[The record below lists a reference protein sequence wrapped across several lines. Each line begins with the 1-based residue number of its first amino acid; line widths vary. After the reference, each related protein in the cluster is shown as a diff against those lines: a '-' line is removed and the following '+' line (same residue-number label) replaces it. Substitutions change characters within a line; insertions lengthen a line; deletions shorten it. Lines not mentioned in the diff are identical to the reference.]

1 MVTDKPRIIEDEMY
15 KLLRVSD
22 ADEFNRRRATGT
34 AVDLRGV
41 DLRSVD
47 LRGFDL
53 SELDLTDCYL
63 RQADLRG
70 QDLRTCC
77 LEGASLRSARISG
90 AHFPRQLPAE
100 EIRLSVDLGTRLRC
114 TASGD

>member
-1 MVTDKPRIIEDEMY
+1 MY
-15 KLLRVSD
+15 KLIRVGDS
-22 ADEFNRRRATGT
+22 DEFNRRRAAGD

-47 LRGFDL
+47 LHSFDL
-53 SELDLTDCYL
+53 STLDLTDCCL

-77 LEGASLRSARISG
+77 LEGAGLRSAHISG
-90 AHFPRQLPAE
+90 VRFPPRPPAE
-100 EIRLSVDLGTRLRC
+100 EIRLSVDLGTRLRHR
-114 TASGD
+114 ASAD